1 MAESQKFQRQI
12 AYKLRISDILEGKFT
27 KDDISAGYIKLNSIN
42 ISRVNVI
49 CTLVY
54 KEEQTGSYSSAV
66 IDDGTG
72 RISMRSFESDTFS
85 MIDVGDVL
93 LIIGRIREFN
103 NEKYVIPEITKK
115 LEGIGWLNLRRIE
128 VKNFEA
134 AKADENKKTEVA
146 EEQNTGIVDEVYSLI
161 RKMDSGEGVAIE
173 DVIKSSTNSKAEQI
187 INRLLENGDV
197 FEVKP
202 GKLKILE

>member
-1 MAESQKFQRQI
+1 MPENQKFQRQI
-12 AYKLRISDILEGKFT
+12 AYKLRIADILEGQFT
-27 KDDISAGYIKLNSIN
+27 KDDISAGYIKLNGIN

-54 KEEQTGSYSSAV
+54 KQEQTGSYSSAV

-72 RISMRSFESDTFS
+72 RISMRSFESDAFS
-85 MIDVGDVL
+85 KVDVGDIL
-93 LIIGRIREFN
+93 LVIGRIREFN
-103 NEKYVIPEITKK
+103 NEKYIIPEIAKK
-115 LEGIGWLNLRRIE
+115 IESIEWLNLRRLE
-128 VKNFEA
+128 LKNFEV
-134 AKADENKKTEVA
+134 AKTEENKKTEIA

-161 RKMDSGEGVAIE
+161 RKLDNGEGVAIE
-173 DVIKSSTNSKAEQI
+173 EVIKNSSNSKAEQI